1 MMDEDKVVRN
11 QWIIIGLIFLVLAL
25 NVVFVFI
32 GRLFPAGEF
41 KGSTLNMSD
50 CVVSGLKIKGVGE
63 TRDEALAT
71 VLVKQ
76 DNYAHLY
83 CNGKF
88 RDDPDDMSIA
98 GVGCP
103 KCKPKCTA
111 QVTELT
117 ETTLN
122 ETRYGVEASK
132 EISVNCV

>member
-1 MMDEDKVVRN
+1 MMDKDQVVRN

-32 GRLFPAGEF
+32 GRIFPAGEF

-50 CVVSGLKIKGVGE
+50 CTISSLKVTGVGE

-71 VLVKQ
+71 ILIKQ

-88 RDDPDDMSIA
+88 RDDPDDVSIV
-98 GVGCP
+98 GIGCP
-103 KCKPKCTA
+103 TCKPKCTV

-117 ETTLN
+117 ETKFN
-122 ETRYGVEASK
+122 ENRYGVEASK
-132 EISVNCV
+132 DISVNCV